1 MYFLSVV
8 RNFIKLFLKQKMAKN
23 RDADVAMKLDMSL
36 NDFKIMKIEA
46 LRDFLSLRN
55 KSTDG
60 DFETLVSRC
69 VLCFLPNFDKFVE
82 LLNLNFSRF
91 RTKYIINF

>member
-1 MYFLSVV
+1 
-8 RNFIKLFLKQKMAKN
+8 MAKN
-23 RDADVAMKLDMSL
+23 NDNGSRGEADVAIMKLDMTIR
-36 NDFKIMKIEA
+36 DFKLMKIEA

-69 VLCFLPNFDKFVE
+69 VLC
-82 LLNLNFSRF
+82 LL
-91 RTKYIINF
+91 